1 MAVDTATAG
10 HLEWLGYVQPTGIVV
25 SVSALMEAQL
35 HNESSRFIPLQQQLY
50 SVLPQERGEVLPR
63 LDNFAA
69 FAEVVLDWR
78 ASDLEGPDAT
88 LTVAVPG
95 YEDNLHPDYVVKDHG
110 EPLLL
115 IVRCETDFDKGAVVD
130 ELAWKATPQA
140 RFERLLRETGVGAGL
155 LVSAVAI
162 RLVYAPKGETSGFIT
177 FRIAD
182 MITVAGR
189 PILGALHLLLSEQR
203 LFSAP
208 DGSRLTD
215 LLVASRKH
223 QSQVSNKLSGQVMS
237 ALFDLLRGFQAA
249 HDATS
254 FLAPVLEE
262 DPNQVYAGLLTVLLR
277 LVFIFYAEHRDLLS
291 VDEIFVRNY
300 SLGGLFERLRED
312 EAQNPDTMG
321 QRYGAWA
328 QLLTLFRVI
337 HGGARHAKLDI
348 PGRKGYL
355 FDPDRYPFLEGRP
368 NREVQPAWDGIP
380 RVPDGVVL
388 KVLKALLLLEGERL
402 SYRNLDVEQIGSVY
416 EAMMGFELHL
426 AKGVSIA
433 LKGKSRNSAAITI
446 NLEELLAVAPGKR
459 GEWLSKNADT
469 KLTGNA
475 DQALK
480 DSGTVDS
487 LLSALDRR
495 IAKHV
500 TEEKV
505 PAGSMIFQPSAERR
519 RSGSHYTPRS
529 LTHPIVEAALA
540 PVLKQLGENP
550 TPAQILAL
558 KVCDP
563 AMGSG
568 AFLVEACRQLGDTLV
583 SAWQRH
589 GVRPDIP
596 PDEDELNH
604 ARRTVAQRCLYG
616 VDRNPMAVD
625 LAKLSLW
632 LATLA
637 RDHEF
642 TFLDHALRHGDS
654 LVGFSAR
661 QIAAFHWAPA
671 AQAPLVQERIASD
684 LLRAAE
690 DRREIL
696 EAQEGTP
703 YALLA
708 QKLGRVEDRLTTDR
722 NLGDVLVTA
731 FFDRDKAKARET
743 LRQTLLQTVDR
754 AYGNKPDAEA
764 GVELSKV
771 GEEMRRRP
779 KPLVPFHWELEFPEV
794 FALDETL
801 RPTRG
806 FDVIVGNPPFAG
818 KNTIIEANPDEYIE
832 WLKVLHPKSHGN
844 ADLVAHFFRRA
855 FNLLRFNGS
864 FGLIATNT
872 IAQGDTRFTGLTW
885 LCKHGGTIY
894 RAQKRYKWPGE
905 AAVVVSVVHV
915 IRGEIPGPFLLNGRE
930 VDLITAYLFYSGDHD
945 GPRILQANAQ
955 RCFQGVTV
963 DGQGFIFDDSSLD
976 EGCWP
981 MALARELVSRDKKNS
996 EIIKPLIGWDEI
1008 SNSPTHEP
1016 LRLVM
1021 DFGGRDESEAEGWP
1035 ELLDMVRQ
1043 RVLPVRLMI
1052 DRDAFGERWWQ
1063 FTRRREQLSIAK
1075 AGLKFVLVCSAKATT
1090 HLSFARIRS
1099 EFVVSNAGNVIVSQG
1114 NADFACL
1121 QSRAHEIWARFQG
1134 SSVKDDLTYT
1144 SADCFET
1151 FPFPPGFEANAELE
1165 QAGQTYYDFRA
1176 NLMVHNDEGLTK
1188 TYNRF
1193 HRPSEQSAEI
1203 CELRRLHTA
1212 MDRAVLDAYGWNNV
1226 RPICDFFPE
1235 FEDEEDEDENLR
1247 PGRGRTKKYRYRWSD
1262 EVHDD
1267 VLARLLALNRESAD
1281 AQEVPESTQGKS
1293 TKDSGTKKTKLQSQN
1308 PGLF

>member
-1 MAVDTATAG
+1 MAADTATAG
-10 HLEWLGYVQPTGIVV
+10 HLEWLGYVQPTGIVI
-25 SVSALMEAQL
+25 SVSALLEAQL
-35 HNESSRFIPLQQQLY
+35 HNESSRFVPLQEQLF
-50 SVLPQERGEVLPR
+50 SVLPQERGAAVPR
-63 LDNFAA
+63 LESFPA
-69 FAEVVLDWR
+69 FAEAVLNWR
-78 ASDLEGPDAT
+78 ASDLEGPDAS

-95 YEDNLHPDYVVKDHG
+95 YEDNLHPDYVVKDRA

-115 IVRCETDFDKGAVVD
+115 IVRCETDFDKVAVAD
-130 ELAWKATPQA
+130 DRAWKATPQA

-155 LVSAVAI
+155 LVSSSAI

-182 MITVAGR
+182 MVTVAGR

-215 LLVASRKH
+215 LLLASRKH

-249 HDATS
+249 HDATG
-254 FLAPVLEE
+254 FLALVLDE

-368 NREVQPAWDGIP
+368 DRRALPAWDGIP

-388 KVLKALLLLEGERL
+388 RVLKALLLLEGERL

-433 LKGKSRNSAAITI
+433 LKGKSSNSAPITI
-446 NLEELLAVAPGKR
+446 NLEELLSVTPAKR

-469 KLTGNA
+469 KLTGNTE
-475 DQALK
+475 QSLK
-480 DSGTVDS
+480 DAITVDG

-558 KVCDP
+558 NVCDP

-568 AFLVEACRQLGDTLV
+568 AFLVEACRQLGDALV
-583 SAWQRH
+583 TAWHRH
-589 GVRPDIP
+589 ALRPDIP

-642 TFLDHALRHGDS
+642 TFLDHALRYGDS

-690 DRREIL
+690 GRREIL
-696 EAQEGTP
+696 EAQDGTP
-703 YALLA
+703 YSLLA

-722 NLGDVLVTA
+722 NLGDVLITA

-754 AYGNKPDAEA
+754 AYGKKPNAEA
-764 GVELSKV
+764 GMELTNV
-771 GEEMRRRP
+771 GHEMRRRSQ
-779 KPLVPFHWELEFPEV
+779 PLIPFHWELEFPEV

-801 RPTRG
+801 HPTRG
-806 FDVIVGNPPFAG
+806 FDVMVGNPPFMGGSKYSSVAG
-818 KNTIIEANPDEYIE
+818 TGYMA
-832 WLKVLHPKSHGN
+832 WLDFAFPKSHGK
-844 ADLVAHFFRRA
+844 ADLVAYFFRQA
-855 FNLLRFNGS
+855 FAKLRLGGTL
-864 FGLIATNT
+864 GLIGTKT
-872 IAQGDTRFTGLTW
+872 IRQGDTRDTALYW
-885 LCKHGGTIY
+885 IRSNGGTIY
-894 RAQKRYKWPGE
+894 RAVTRLAWPGE
-905 AAVVVSVVHV
+905 AAVVVATVHALK
-915 IRGEIPGPFLLNGRE
+915 GKMDGPFSINGRM
-930 VDLITAYLFYSGDHD
+930 VSQITSFLFHAGPDERPPRLPENSSLVHSGVNIN
-945 GPRILQANAQ
+945 GK
-955 RCFQGVTV
+955 
-963 DGQGFIFDDSSLD
+963 GFIVDAAFK
-976 EGCWP
+976 
-981 MALARELVSRDKKNS
+981 ARVSRECSGFQDRVRRYLGS
-996 EIIKPLIGWDEI
+996 EEMNQDPLLEPRRFVLYLEDVDE
-1008 SNSPTHEP
+1008 E
-1016 LRLVM
+1016 
-1021 DFGGRDESEAEGWP
+1021 
-1035 ELLDMVRQ
+1035 ELLTCELIYQHLSETVRIQ
-1043 RVLPVRLMI
+1043 RAGSSERRL
-1052 DRDAFGERWWQ
+1052 RERWWQ
-1063 FTRRREQLSIAK
+1063 YSRPAKELADASKGLRRILVSGRASTYLCFAFQSTQTVFSDAVTCFIFEEHDAFTI
-1075 AGLKFVLVCSAKATT
+1075 
-1090 HLSFARIRS
+1090 
-1099 EFVVSNAGNVIVSQG
+1099 
-1114 NADFACL
+1114 L
-1121 QSRAHEIWARFQG
+1121 QSRVHEIWAKFFG
-1134 SSVKDDLTYT
+1134 SSLKDDPRYIPE
-1144 SADCFET
+1144 DCFET
-1151 FPFPPGFEANAELE
+1151 FPLPERRQDLLLVGR
-1165 QAGQTYYDFRA
+1165 QYYDSRSA
-1176 NLMVHNDEGLTK
+1176 MMARTNQGLTD

-1193 HRPSEQSAEI
+1193 HSPDDRTDDI
-1203 CELRRLHTA
+1203 VELRRLHSA
-1212 MDRAVLDAYGWNNV
+1212 MDDAVLNAYGWV
-1226 RPICDFFPE
+1226 DLQPVPDFFPE
-1235 FEDEEDEDENLR
+1235 FDEDEDEPEDAR
-1247 PGRGRTKKYRYRWSD
+1247 PGRGRTKKFRYRWND
-1262 EVHDD
+1262 EIHDEI
-1267 VLARLLALNRESAD
+1267 LARLLALNRERAGV
-1281 AQEVPESTQGKS
+1281 QELATPAPRTSNKA
-1293 TKDSGTKKTKLQSQN
+1293 SGTKKSKHQSQN